1 MKERGERERELKQSV
16 NQWHGLNIKEYRMTR
31 DIFMTNESWEC
42 SRVAKSR
49 NSFREKIAEKRIN
62 RKILYFW
69 SLLSF
74 FTISFYYRIYTE

>member
-1 MKERGERERELKQSV
+1 MPSVACPPRLTEKGERDEGEGRERERELKQSV

-62 RKILYFW
+62 RKILYF
-69 SLLSF
+69 
-74 FTISFYYRIYTE
+74 